1 MLFSPKGWACTRV
14 RLGIMLKGHG
24 ELRMANQ
31 KTLAYDGV
39 MARIAQVKNGFGCNY
54 SELPDPRNFPKGVSF
69 H

>member
-1 MLFSPKGWACTRV
+1 
-14 RLGIMLKGHG
+14 MLKGHG